1 MAYLVMDFVEGL
13 SLSELLARREAN
25 GQPFTESDLLN
36 VIRPVLEGLQVIHA
50 AGVYHRDIKPSNI
63 LIRRSDRHPVLIDFG
78 AAKQVVSGLTKSL
91 APYTDGYAAM
101 EQVGEG
107 EIGPWTDLYGLG
119 AVMWRMVAGG
129 SPPWTPPNPLTV
141 QRRAYA
147 LMQGQED
154 PMPPAQQIGARRFT
168 RNLLQTIDACL
179 AVSHSSRLSGCT
191 DLMYAL
197 NPEVVEPPAVQPQTT
212 SKAPIIAVTRGI
224 TTGQKRTP
232 AAESRK
238 GPRNRSYAVWVL
250 LALSL
255 IIVIG
260 IFGYAI
266 TRDAAQDLESQTVAV
281 NQADPDNS
289 PGSDPKMV
297 DPSDQEIGVPS
308 STAPNLSRVEQE
320 EVISSGSVDEAA
332 SDTDAGIYRPR
343 PMALNLAA
351 HEEAEEFYQM
361 GEQFYYGDGVTEDEP
376 EAMRWYRLAADLG
389 HADAQYSLGVM
400 YDNGESVPEDN
411 EEAIRWYGLA
421 AGQGHSAAQ
430 LNLGVMYATG
440 EGVQEDDREAAGWFR
455 MAAEQGNAEAQ
466 FGLAVMYD
474 NGEGVTTDDRAAV
487 QWYHRAA
494 DQGHAGAQF
503 NLGVM
508 YTTGEGVPESYLEAV
523 KWFRMA
529 AEQGDA
535 DAQVRLGNLYDGGI
549 GVPLDDQEAV
559 TWYRLAADQGH
570 SAGQFYL
577 GTMYDEGEGVRLDD
591 RAAVSWYRLAADQ
604 GYAPAQSML
613 GAMYAIGEGVPESS
627 QEAVK
632 WYRRA
637 AAQGEVTAQFS
648 LGMMYDEGEGVTLD
662 DRAAVRWYRR
672 AAEQGYG
679 PAQWFLGVMYATG
692 EGLSRDQVQALAWLT
707 VAAAAGVEEA
717 AAAGNELRST
727 MTADQVAQAQSLSTT
742 LVRQE

>member
-1 MAYLVMDFVEGL
+1 MGQEAAHSLGEVLRPGTVLRDYEIGRVLGRGGFGVVYQGHHLELGSKVAIKEFFPSEVVLRIGGTIQPSRSDHKGAYEDGLRRFVDEARRLESFRDCRVIVTFRDLFRANGTAYLVMDFVEGL
-13 SLSELLARREAN
+13 PLSELLARREAN

-63 LIRRSDRHPVLIDFG
+63 LIRRSDSHPVLIDFG

-154 PMPPAQQIGARRFT
+154 PMPLAQQIGARRFT

-297 DPSDQEIGVPS
+297 DPSDQEIGVLS
-308 STAPNLSRVEQE
+308 STAPTYRGWSR
-320 EVISSGSVDEAA
+320 
-332 SDTDAGIYRPR
+332 
-343 PMALNLAA
+343 
-351 HEEAEEFYQM
+351 
-361 GEQFYYGDGVTEDEP
+361 
-376 EAMRWYRLAADLG
+376 
-389 HADAQYSLGVM
+389 
-400 YDNGESVPEDN
+400 
-411 EEAIRWYGLA
+411 
-421 AGQGHSAAQ
+421 
-430 LNLGVMYATG
+430 
-440 EGVQEDDREAAGWFR
+440 
-455 MAAEQGNAEAQ
+455 
-466 FGLAVMYD
+466 
-474 NGEGVTTDDRAAV
+474 
-487 QWYHRAA
+487 
-494 DQGHAGAQF
+494 
-503 NLGVM
+503 
-508 YTTGEGVPESYLEAV
+508 
-523 KWFRMA
+523 K
-529 AEQGDA
+529 
-535 DAQVRLGNLYDGGI
+535 
-549 GVPLDDQEAV
+549 
-559 TWYRLAADQGH
+559 
-570 SAGQFYL
+570 
-577 GTMYDEGEGVRLDD
+577 
-591 RAAVSWYRLAADQ
+591 
-604 GYAPAQSML
+604 
-613 GAMYAIGEGVPESS
+613 
-627 QEAVK
+627 K
-632 WYRRA
+632 
-637 AAQGEVTAQFS
+637 
-648 LGMMYDEGEGVTLD
+648 
-662 DRAAVRWYRR
+662 
-672 AAEQGYG
+672 
-679 PAQWFLGVMYATG
+679 
-692 EGLSRDQVQALAWLT
+692 
-707 VAAAAGVEEA
+707 
-717 AAAGNELRST
+717 
-727 MTADQVAQAQSLSTT
+727 
-742 LVRQE
+742 